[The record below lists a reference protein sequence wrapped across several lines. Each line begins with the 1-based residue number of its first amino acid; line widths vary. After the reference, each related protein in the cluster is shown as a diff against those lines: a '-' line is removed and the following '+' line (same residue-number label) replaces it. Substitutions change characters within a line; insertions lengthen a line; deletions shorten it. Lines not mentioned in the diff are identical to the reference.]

1 MALLTDSTVSINEN
15 GNEIKW
21 NRYILGNKL
30 PIEFDGAGKTGI
42 TLFENIQSF
51 IGGALA
57 SRYTDSIPSTQLRLN
72 DKDKVLLSHLHDYS
86 DWVITFDKN
95 LGPQIFDQ
103 PSKEDKVP
111 FLLDY
116 IPGEEISG
124 ISSYLTTRPTSEIL
138 GLLGPHFE
146 EFNLN
151 IFNIKDEKKIKILLE
166 DLRAVSSSLVLQLNS
181 SKNKAFEV
189 IGTAFTKRVLEKKGF
204 LEEAFLIPID
214 LHQNL
219 FENQSN
225 ESKSRADNLLVS
237 MNTNEKEISFTVIEI
252 KCRKSIGEAEK
263 DELKNK
269 MKEQIQNTIETLK
282 IHFDPEY
289 HLSFDRLDR
298 EIKNK
303 ELKSLLGFYLDRAHR
318 YEYLNPNAFNTYS
331 EFIQK
336 LDEGFKFK
344 FKQLGLI
351 YDFSASKSHHKEVI
365 DSELTFFTFGRNL
378 VEEILNPD
386 SDLNTRR
393 LEEKEF
399 EDELSQAI
407 GIKNVLNPFIQKF
420 KLNENDNGN
429 EDNIETGLPNNSSR
443 ISDNIETQQPTE
455 DVVVLDGYIKDES
468 QDDNEEIILGDDSD
482 LSKDEP
488 PQYDILIGKGS
499 SSAQF
504 GILGES
510 IHGKKIAIDLSETN
524 TISLFGVQGGGK
536 SYTIGTITEM
546 VLKQFRNINK
556 LPSPLAGV
564 IFHYSESMDY
574 EPEFTSMI
582 YPNDREDELEKLRV
596 RYGAYPDNIKDVI
609 IINPKR

>member
-1 MALLTDSTVSINEN
+1 LNALLTDSTVLINEN

-21 NRYILGNKL
+21 NRYVQGNKL
-30 PIEFDGAGKTGI
+30 PVYYDGAGKTGI

-95 LGPQIFDQ
+95 LGPQIYDQ

-116 IPGEEISG
+116 IPGEELSG

-146 EFNLN
+146 EFNLS
-151 IFNIKDEKKIKILLE
+151 IYNIKDERKIKILLE

-219 FENQSN
+219 FENLSI
-225 ESKSRADNLLVS
+225 ESKSRADNLLIS
-237 MNTNEKEISFTVIEI
+237 MNPLEKEISFTVIEI

-269 MKEQIQNTIETLK
+269 MKEQIQNTIEALK
-282 IHFDPEY
+282 IHFDPDY

-303 ELKSLLGFYLDRAHR
+303 ELKSLLGFYLDRAQR
-318 YEYLNPNAFNTYS
+318 YEYLNSYSYTAYS

-351 YDFSASKSHHKEVI
+351 YDFSASKRHQKEIV
-365 DSELTFFTFGRNL
+365 DNELTFFTFGRNL

-386 SDLNTRR
+386 SDLNTKR

-407 GIKNVLNPFIQKF
+407 GIKNVLKPFIQS
-420 KLNENDNGN
+420 LNFMR
-429 EDNIETGLPNNSSR
+429 T
-443 ISDNIETQQPTE
+443 
-455 DVVVLDGYIKDES
+455 IKKM
-468 QDDNEEIILGDDSD
+468 EIM
-482 LSKDEP
+482 KDR
-488 PQYDILIGKGS
+488 G
-499 SSAQF
+499 
-504 GILGES
+504 
-510 IHGKKIAIDLSETN
+510 
-524 TISLFGVQGGGK
+524 
-536 SYTIGTITEM
+536 
-546 VLKQFRNINK
+546 
-556 LPSPLAGV
+556 
-564 IFHYSESMDY
+564 
-574 EPEFTSMI
+574 
-582 YPNDREDELEKLRV
+582 
-596 RYGAYPDNIKDVI
+596 
-609 IINPKR
+609 